1 MAKVTADMILK
12 PGAAL
17 TVRKIDFTDP
27 DVAEFVRQAVEQQ
40 KAILRH
46 RIVSDKTLRQII
58 NL

>member
-1 MAKVTADMILK
+1 MILK
-12 PGAAL
+12 PGAIL
-17 TVRKIDFTDP
+17 TVKRIDFKDP
-27 DVAEFVRQAVEQQ
+27 DVAEFVRRAVDQQ